1 MHYGSSE
8 EKDSEAEAGPQ
19 DRGGEKVDREKDG
32 HRSSQEEIA
41 TKKARGLSP
50 RLLFSLQKQ

>member
-19 DRGGEKVDREKDG
+19 DRGGEEVIREEDG
-32 HRSSQEEIA
+32 QRSSQEEIA
-41 TKKARGLSP
+41 T
-50 RLLFSLQKQ
+50 